1 MVRRGFTLIELMVGI
16 ALGSLIVMAAVGFA
30 GHQVTTLGRSNQ
42 TLEMTQVGRA
52 ALDMMA
58 DDVLHAGV
66 GVGYQSDGTFA
77 GIVTTGAFLRH
88 GVNFDGDNRAI
99 TLNEGNALVA
109 TTTDDLSVALADGEE
124 ITIVAYDP
132 GAQTGQI
139 CAPADGGVRLFEN
152 PTAKVVM
159 RDQFGLA
166 ARSALMTTTTPVP
179 SGGTTP
185 CQNGASCEV
194 NGATMGC
201 MDVQFAADPQNLFE
215 TDAAAANA
223 NYEGGAVAPGFRQ
236 VTWFVSALAT
246 GRSELR
252 RVSSDDLLCAG
263 LGDPTCGTIIAD
275 DVDAI
280 HYRVYTFTG
289 GAWTDVTNVGG
300 AILTRDPIRV
310 DLELVVRARAA
321 DPEGRPHSMPT
332 FVLEGN
338 VCEFGGAPPCVSSV
352 VERAVFRTSVELKN
366 SGYMSY
372 L

>member
-1 MVRRGFTLIELMVGI
+1 MKRRGFTLIELMVGI

-52 ALDMMA
+52 ALDMIA

-77 GIVTTGAFLRH
+77 GIVTTGSFLRN
-88 GVNFDGDNRAI
+88 GVTFDGDNRVI
-99 TLNEGNALVA
+99 TLNEGNGMVA
-109 TTTDDLSVALADGEE
+109 TTTDDLSLMLADGEE
-124 ITIVAYDP
+124 ITIVAFDP

-179 SGGTTP
+179 SAGTTA

-194 NGATMGC
+194 NGATVGC
-201 MDVQFAADPQNLFE
+201 MDVQFVADPQTLFE
-215 TDAAAANA
+215 TDAAAINA
-223 NYEGGAVAPGFRQ
+223 NYEGGSIASNFRQ
-236 VTWFVSALAT
+236 VTWFVSALPS

-252 RVSSDDLLCAG
+252 RVSSDDALCAG
-263 LGDPTCGTIIAD
+263 LADPNCGTVIAD

-280 HYRVYTFTG
+280 HFRVYTFTA
-289 GAWTDVTNVGG
+289 GAWVDVTNAGI
-300 AILTRDPIRV
+300 AILSRDPIRV

-321 DPEGRPHSMPT
+321 DIEGRPHNMPT

-338 VCEFGGAPPCVSSV
+338 LCEFGGAAPCGTSV

>member
-1 MVRRGFTLIELMVGI
+1 MMRRGFTLIELMVGI

-42 TLEMTQVGRA
+42 VLEMTQVGRA
-52 ALDMMA
+52 ALDMIA

-77 GIVTTGAFLRH
+77 GIVTTGSYIRN
-88 GVNFDGDNRAI
+88 GVTFDGDNRAI
-99 TLNEGNALVA
+99 TLNEGNAMVA
-109 TTTDDLSVALADGEE
+109 TTTDDLSLMLADGEE
-124 ITIVAYDP
+124 ITIVAFDP

-152 PTAKVVM
+152 PTAKVVL

-166 ARSALMTTTTPVP
+166 ARSALMTTTSPVP
-179 SGGTTP
+179 SAGSTA

-194 NGATMGC
+194 NGATVGC
-201 MDVQFAADPQNLFE
+201 MDVQFVADPLTLFE
-215 TDAAAANA
+215 TDAAAINA
-223 NYEGGAVAPGFRQ
+223 NYEGGSIASNFRQ
-236 VTWFVSALAT
+236 VTWFVSALPS

-252 RVSSDDLLCAG
+252 RVSSDDPLCAG
-263 LGDPTCGTIIAD
+263 MADPNCGTVIAE

-280 HYRVYTFTG
+280 HFRVSTFTA
-289 GAWTDVTNVGG
+289 GAWVDVTNLGA

-321 DPEGRPHSMPT
+321 DIEGRPHNLPS

-338 VCEFGGAPPCVSSV
+338 LCEFGGAAPCGTSV
-352 VERAVFRTSVELKN
+352 VERSVFRTSVELKN